1 MPKRSDIKKV
11 LVIGSGP
18 IVIGQA
24 AEFDYA
30 GAQACRVLKDAG
42 VNVVLC
48 NSNPA
53 TIMTDR
59 MLADEIYLE
68 PLTEDSLKR
77 IIIKERPDSLL
88 ASLGGQTGLTMGC
101 KLAKEGFLDEW
112 GVKLIGTKLDAIDR
126 AEDRELFKETM
137 QKIGQPV
144 VPSDIAY
151 TVDECVAIAE
161 KLGYPVIV
169 RPAFT
174 LGGAG
179 VGVAHDEEELRLIS
193 HNGLMLSPI
202 TQVLIEKDIG
212 GWKEIE
218 FEVLR
223 DGAGNVI
230 TVCSMENFDP
240 VGIHTGDSI
249 VVAPC
254 LTLSDKE
261 YQMLRTASLDIIT
274 ELGIEGGCNCQFAL
288 HPDSFEYAVIEVN
301 PRVSRS
307 SALASKATGYPIAK
321 VATKIALGYTLDE
334 IRNDVTG
341 KTYACFE
348 PAIDYVVVKLPKWPF
363 DKFLYAGR
371 ELGSR
376 MKATG
381 EVMAIGTSFEQAIM
395 KAVRGAEIGLDTL
408 DHPKFEP
415 MSAQQLRSEIG
426 KMTDERLFAVY
437 AALRKG
443 VGVDEIYAVTK
454 IDEWFLCK
462 LKNLADYEAAITGK
476 KLTRARYLE
485 GKRLGFPDKALAR
498 LSGERLPAHRRAAFK
513 MVDTCAAEFS
523 AKTPYFYSTYDDLSH
538 DEAQPFVKNSKK
550 RRIVVIGS
558 GPIRIGQG
566 IEFDYSS
573 VHCVW
578 TLKELGYE
586 VVIINNNP
594 ETVSTDFDTADR
606 LYFEPL
612 TPEDVQNVLDV
623 EKPYGVVIT
632 FGGQTAIKLCGY
644 LDRSGARI
652 LGTSADSVDMAEDRE
667 RFDELLEQFHI
678 ARPKGLTVMTKEE
691 ALAAADK
698 LGYPVLLRPS
708 YVIGGQNMTIAFTEN
723 DISRYMDVILAQHIE
738 NPVLCDKYLMGSELE
753 VDAISDGVDVLIP
766 GIMQHIERAGV
777 HSGDSIAVYP
787 PYHLS
792 DAMLEKIVDISTK
805 LALSLKT
812 KGLINI
818 QYLIYQN
825 QLYVIEV
832 NPRASR
838 TIPYISKV
846 TGVPMVELATKI
858 MVGAKLKKL
867 GYGTGLYPNS
877 PYVAVKVPV
886 FSFEKLND
894 VNSQLGPEM
903 KSTGEVLGIGKTIEE
918 ALFKGLVSAGFK
930 MCHPTKEKPVGV
942 YFTVNDQDKFEIVS
956 IAKKFADLGCNLYA
970 TAGTAKVISDLGID
984 VTVVDRLK
992 ATKQVSGLMDEGKID
1007 YIIYTGKTD
1016 VDSINDYIELH
1027 HHAILLGITVLTSL
1041 DTANALCDIIAS
1053 KFTEYNTE
1061 LVDINN
1067 LRTKKTEISFTKMQS
1082 CGNDYIYFE
1091 DLDGKI
1097 TCPESLAVNF
1107 VDRHYGIGGDGIV
1120 LIERS
1125 DIADAKM
1132 RIFNQDGSE
1141 GMMAG
1146 NAIRCVAKYLYE
1158 KGIVKKSAMTIETMS
1173 GVREV
1178 KVYSFGGVV
1187 TSASADL
1194 GVVELRGEC
1203 IPSVWKGERVVGRPM
1218 EIDGDTYHVTL
1229 VNLGNPHCVIFCD
1242 KVDDVPVETLGP
1254 RIENSEYF
1262 PAKTNVEFIRVVNES
1277 TVKMRVWERGN
1288 GETWAC
1294 GTGAA
1299 AAAVA
1304 CVLNGMCRADTDITV
1319 KVKGGDLIVRYNS
1332 EDGHVTLTGNVEKIY
1347 EGTVEF

>member
-53 TIMTDR
+53 TIMTDK

-101 KLAKEGFLDEW
+101 KLAKSGFLDEW

-137 QKIGQPV
+137 NKLHQPV
-144 VPSDIAY
+144 VPSDVAY
-151 TVDECVAIAE
+151 TEDGCAEIAE

-179 VGVAHDEEELRLIS
+179 GGVAHDEEELRLIS

-202 TQVLIEKDIG
+202 TQVLIEKYIG

-240 VGIHTGDSI
+240 VGVHTGDSI
-249 VVAPC
+249 VLAPAV
-254 LTLSDKE
+254 TLSDKE

-334 IRNDVTG
+334 IKNDVTG

-371 ELGSR
+371 SLGSR

-381 EVMAIGTSFEQAIM
+381 EVMAIGSSFEQAIM
-395 KAVRGAEIGLDTL
+395 KAVRGAEISLDTL
-408 DHPKFEP
+408 EYPKFVGLGEEE
-415 MSAQQLRSEIG
+415 LLNELH
-426 KMTDERLFAVY
+426 KTTDERLFAVF
-437 AALRKG
+437 AALKAG
-443 VGVDEIYAVTK
+443 ISVDTVFDITK
-454 IDEWFLCK
+454 IDRWFLNK
-462 LKNLADYEAAITGK
+462 LLNLVEFEKEICGK
-476 KLTRARYLE
+476 KLDKRDYER
-485 GKRLGFPDKALAR
+485 GKKLGYPDRALAR
-498 LSGERLPAHRRAAFK
+498 ISGEKLPPHRRACFK

-523 AKTPYFYSTYDDLSH
+523 AKTPYFYSTYDEIAH
-538 DEAQPFVKNSKK
+538 DEAKPFVDASTKK
-550 RRIVVIGS
+550 RVIVIGS

-606 LYFEPL
+606 LYFESL
-612 TPEDVQNVLDV
+612 TPEDVQNVIDV

-632 FGGQTAIKLCGY
+632 FGGQTAIKLCAY
-644 LDRSGARI
+644 LAQKGIRI

-667 RFDELLEQFHI
+667 RFDALLEKFGI

-691 ALAAADK
+691 AIAAAER

-792 DAMLEKIVDISTK
+792 DAMLRNIVDISTQ

-825 QLYVIEV
+825 RLYVIEV

-858 MVGAKLKKL
+858 MTGAKLKRL

-930 MCHPTKEKPVGV
+930 MCHPTPEKPVGV
-942 YFTVNDQDKFEIVS
+942 YFTVNDQDKFELVS

-984 VTVVDRLK
+984 VTVVERLK
-992 ATKQVSGLMDEGKID
+992 ATKQVCKLMDEGKID

-1016 VDSINDYIELH
+1016 VDSIADYIELH

-1041 DTANALCDIIAS
+1041 DTANALCDIVAS

-1061 LVDINN
+1061 LVDINA
-1067 LRTKKTEISFTKMQS
+1067 LRTKKTELQFTKMQS

-1091 DLDGKI
+1091 DMEGKI
-1097 TCPESLAVNF
+1097 TCPESLAINF
-1107 VDRHYGIGGDGIV
+1107 VERHYGIGGDGIV
-1120 LIERS
+1120 LIEKS

-1132 RIFNQDGSE
+1132 RIYNQDGTE
-1141 GMMAG
+1141 GKMAG

-1158 KGIVKKSAMTIETMS
+1158 KQIVPKDTMMIETMS
-1173 GVREV
+1173 GVKEV
-1178 KVYSFGGVV
+1178 SVYSFGGAV
-1187 TSASADL
+1187 TSASVKL
-1194 GVVELRGEC
+1194 GEAVLDGEK
-1203 IPSVWKGERVVGRPM
+1203 IPSVWKGERIVNQPM
-1218 EIDGDTYHVTL
+1218 EIDGREYRVTL

-1242 KVDDVPVETLGP
+1242 KVDDIPVETLGAK
-1254 RIENSEYF
+1254 IENSKYF
-1262 PAKTNVEFIRVVNES
+1262 PEKTNVEFIRVVNDS
-1277 TVKMRVWERGN
+1277 TLKMRVWERGN
-1288 GETWAC
+1288 GETLAC

-1304 CVLNGMCRADTDITV
+1304 GVLNGFCKPDIDITV
-1319 KVKGGDLIVRYNS
+1319 KVRGGDLIVRYYTS
-1332 EDGHVTLTGNVEKIY
+1332 GKVTLAGNVVKVY
-1347 EGTVEF
+1347 EGKVEF